1 MTKKAVVILSGGL
14 DSSTLAYYL
23 ADKGYQLI
31 CVSYNYGQKHIKELE
46 SAAKIAA
53 NLGAKH
59 HVIDLDR
66 KSVV

>member
-31 CVSYNYGQKHIKELE
+31 CVSYNYGQKHITSLV
-46 SAAKIAA
+46 SWARRC
-53 NLGAKH
+53 
-59 HVIDLDR
+59 V
-66 KSVV
+66 